1 MSEKK
6 DKKKKTFEWYRLE
19 TDEYQA
25 LLEVVTLSAVEIEK
39 LKIELENIYK
49 ILEELKNGKQEF

>member
-6 DKKKKTFEWYRLE
+6 KTVKRYRLE
-19 TDEYQA
+19 RDEYQA

-49 ILEELKNGKQEF
+49 TLEELKNGKQKF